1 MREPRAP
8 EVNLAQKRASSF
20 GNTTHHSALIGETP
34 GTGNWVR
41 PIHKQ
46 ATGQR
51 FQGQEAWPLS
61 LHPKRTGT
69 RDLTHGGLSTPG
81 RPLLTILSVAGL

>member
-1 MREPRAP
+1 MSLGP
-8 EVNLAQKRASSF
+8 EVDLAQKRASSL
-20 GNTTHHSALIGETP
+20 GSTTHPSALIGETP

-41 PIHKQ
+41 PIHKP

-51 FQGQEAWPLS
+51 FQGREAWPLS
-61 LHPKRTGT
+61 LHPKRTSA

-81 RPLLTILSVAGL
+81 WPLLTISVVASL